1 LALKGAQNPAL
12 SGVFAAASH
21 HINGI
26 FADDIEVFVLMHEE
40 GRALRF
46 TSDLDQEFQLEKAVL
61 KSISFKCPSLFRS
74 SSRWGCPR
82 WSANFEKVGTGSV
95 QVRCLPVFFVYMNTH
110 PAAGPG
116 PRLS

>member
-46 TSDLDQEFQLEKAVL
+46 SSDHF
-61 KSISFKCPSLFRS
+61 
-74 SSRWGCPR
+74 
-82 WSANFEKVGTGSV
+82 N
-95 QVRCLPVFFVYMNTH
+95 
-110 PAAGPG
+110 
-116 PRLS
+116 